1 MASFGLS
8 STLFVARKL
17 KIIKGDL
24 KQTSKKKKAQP
35 IFNVSPAAAVKFVG
49 GPKPKYS
56 KYSIKLGEVKLPLLC
71 NLMPTPIKFK
81 L

>member
-17 KIIKGDL
+17 NIIKGDL
-24 KQTSKKKKAQP
+24 KQTSKKKKKAQP
-35 IFNVSPAAAVKFVG
+35 NFNVSPAAAVKFVG
-49 GPKPKYS
+49 GPKTKYS

-71 NLMPTPIKFK
+71 NLMPTFLHK
-81 L
+81 